1 MVEAVML
8 WNEPNNLSH
17 WDFEID
23 SDWALFSAMVR
34 SASQAIRAEAPDLPI
49 VLGGMSPIDPGF
61 LRCLERQGVLD
72 AVDAVAVH
80 GFPLDWNHWQ
90 IDEWPAKLASIRAI
104 TGKPLWVTEV
114 HEDGHVLAAIR
125 LLPYGN
131 ANAVSPGI
139 VHAFSSFGNL
149 VKKLYAATGVQGRL
163 KVSCKAK
170 FAS

>member
-1 MVEAVML
+1 ML
-8 WNEPNNLSH
+8 PSLAPELISPERRPFVKKLRNFIEDHGFGSVPILVIQCNSDDGVNL
-17 WDFEID
+17 EIGSPRLAQALVHGAGAANYDEWWSAFCGGRSFSVFDGRASRHD
-23 SDWALFSAMVR
+23 SD
-34 SASQAIRAEAPDLPI
+34 E
-49 VLGGMSPIDPGF
+49 
-61 LRCLERQGVLD
+61 
-72 AVDAVAVH
+72 
-80 GFPLDWNHWQ
+80 
-90 IDEWPAKLASIRAI
+90 
-104 TGKPLWVTEV
+104 PLWVTEV